1 MRTWRLCLH
10 FPAVAAPV
18 LGGVSKKCRKSRQHL
33 DLLNHLSHYL
43 TYGYTVSNRIDQTL
57 HTPSAEGVEMV
68 DTVEFVLNNKPV
80 QLQVE
85 EDRMLLWVLRTDL
98 GLMGTKFGCGIGACG
113 TCTVLMNKEAV
124 RSCQI
129 PVADIKGKEILTIEG
144 LAKNR
149 ILHPL
154 QQAFVD
160 HNAFQCGFCTPGMIL
175 NAYSLLMK
183 NSAPTEAQIIAGME
197 DNLCRCGGYMRIV
210 QAIQTAAKADEGVK
224 R

>member
-1 MRTWRLCLH
+1 
-10 FPAVAAPV
+10 
-18 LGGVSKKCRKSRQHL
+18 
-33 DLLNHLSHYL
+33 
-43 TYGYTVSNRIDQTL
+43 
-57 HTPSAEGVEMV
+57 MV

-85 EDRMLLWVLRTDL
+85 KDRMLLWVLRTDL

-124 RSCQI
+124 RSCQV

-144 LAKNR
+144 LAKNK

-154 QQAFVD
+154 QQAFLD

-175 NAYSLLMK
+175 NAFSLLMK
-183 NSAPTEAQIIAGME
+183 NSAPTEAQILAGME

-210 QAIQTAAKADEGVK
+210 QAIQTAAKQMRG
-224 R
+224 